1 MTFPPKNS
9 VTVKLLML
17 LLLTLLLC
25 VPLARIG
32 WLVTER
38 GATRQQAV
46 QELATT
52 YAGAQTLVGPVLVVP
67 YVERW
72 SEAQLDEH
80 GALKGRIARSRQAT
94 HLVYP
99 QKLEITGTVSPQER
113 QRGIFSVLFYDL
125 QGAWTGSFAPPDL
138 SSIARAVKDSTVELL
153 APSLAFGLSD
163 VRGIQGSPTL
173 LLGGEA
179 LRFVPGMPFAA
190 EGTLLASGI
199 HAPLAGAAL
208 KAFEAKQPL
217 SLELR
222 MAVVGQQG
230 LSVAP
235 VAEDTSA
242 QLAIRW
248 PHLSFGGRFLAAQRT
263 QTQDGFNARWAV
275 SSLVSAA
282 GRQVTASVQA
292 PTPATGQRTLALD
305 TFDVALIQ
313 PQNPYSMSDR
323 AVKYGALFVGLT
335 LMAAFMFELFRKL
348 RLHPVQ
354 YALVGLSIALFF
366 LLLLALSEKLAFPL
380 AYGLASGASVALLAV
395 YFSAV
400 LQGWRRGLSLAGFV
414 GLLYAALYG
423 LLVSEDNALLMGSV
437 LVFGMLAT
445 LMLLTRRIDWYALS
459 PGSGRG
465 ARQRQRRPAP
475 RLRARWPARS
485 ARDAATRSP

>member
-9 VTVKLLML
+9 ATLKLLTL

-32 WLVTER
+32 WLVSER
-38 GATRQQAV
+38 GATRQQAA
-46 QELATT
+46 QELAAT

-72 SEAQLDEH
+72 SEAQLDEQ
-80 GALKGRIARSRQAT
+80 GKLKGRIARSRQAT

-99 QKLEITGTVSPQER
+99 EKLEINGTVSPQER

-125 QGAWTGSFAPPDL
+125 QGAWTGSFPPTH
-138 SSIARAVKDSTVELL
+138 AAGVPRTEKDSVVELL
-153 APSLAFGLSD
+153 PPSLAFGLSD
-163 VRGIQGSPTL
+163 VRGIQGAPVL
-173 LLGGEA
+173 LLAGEA

-190 EGTLLASGI
+190 EGSLLAQGI
-199 HAPLAGAAL
+199 HAPLTGAAL

-217 SLELR
+217 AMDLQ
-222 MAVVGQQG
+222 MAVVGQQN
-230 LSVAP
+230 LSMAP

-242 QLAIRW
+242 QLAIHW

-263 QTQDGFNARWAV
+263 QTQKGFQARWAV

-292 PTPATGQRTLALD
+292 SAGGSRPQAQVLD
-305 TFDVALIQ
+305 TFDVSLIQ
-313 PQNPYSMSDR
+313 PQNTYSMSDR

-380 AYGLASGASVALLAV
+380 AYGLASGASVALLMV

-400 LQGWRRGLSLAGFV
+400 LQGWQRGLSLAAFV

-423 LLVSEDNALLMGSV
+423 LLVSEDNALLMGSL
-437 LVFGMLAT
+437 LVFGMLAA
-445 LMLLTRRIDWYALS
+445 LMLLTRKIDWYTLS
-459 PGSGRG
+459 P
-465 ARQRQRRPAP
+465 ALATVD
-475 RLRARWPARS
+475 S
-485 ARDAATRSP
+485 AAD

>member
-9 VTVKLLML
+9 ATLKLLTL

-32 WLVTER
+32 WLVSER
-38 GATRQQAV
+38 GATRQQAA
-46 QELATT
+46 QELAAT

-72 SEAQLDEH
+72 SEAQLDEQ
-80 GALKGRIARSRQAT
+80 GKLKGRIARSRQAT

-99 QKLEITGTVSPQER
+99 ERLEINGTVSPQER

-125 QGAWTGSFAPPDL
+125 QGAWTGSFAPTN
-138 SSIARAVKDSTVELL
+138 SAAIARTEKDSIVELQP
-153 APSLAFGLSD
+153 PSLAFGLSD
-163 VRGIQGSPTL
+163 VRGIQGAPVL
-173 LLGGEA
+173 LLAGEA

-190 EGTLLASGI
+190 EGSLLAQGI
-199 HAPLAGAAL
+199 HAPLTGAAL

-217 SLELR
+217 AMDLR
-222 MAVVGQQG
+222 MAVVGQQN
-230 LSVAP
+230 LSMAP

-242 QLAIRW
+242 QLAIHW

-263 QTQDGFNARWAV
+263 QTQKGFEARWAV

-292 PTPATGQRTLALD
+292 PASGPRPQVQALD
-305 TFDVALIQ
+305 TFDVSLIQ
-313 PQNPYSMSDR
+313 PQNTYSMSDR

-366 LLLLALSEKLAFPL
+366 LLLLALSEKLAFSL
-380 AYGLASGASVALLAV
+380 AYGLASGASVVLLMV

-400 LQGWRRGLSLAGFV
+400 LQGWRRGLSLAAFV

-423 LLVSEDNALLMGSV
+423 LLVSEDNALLMGSL
-437 LVFGMLAT
+437 LVFGMLAA
-445 LMLLTRRIDWYALS
+445 LMLLTRKIDWYALS
-459 PGSGRG
+459 P
-465 ARQRQRRPAP
+465 AQ
-475 RLRARWPARS
+475 
-485 ARDAATRSP
+485 ATGNSTAD

>member
-9 VTVKLLML
+9 VILKLLTL

-25 VPLARIG
+25 LPLARIG
-32 WLVTER
+32 WLVSER
-38 GATRQQAV
+38 GATRQQAA
-46 QELATT
+46 QELAAT
-52 YAGAQTLVGPVLVVP
+52 YAGPQTLVGPVLVVP

-72 SEAQLDEH
+72 SEAQLDEQ
-80 GALKGRIARSRQAT
+80 GKLKGRIARSRQAT

-99 QKLEITGTVSPQER
+99 EKLEIKGTVSPQER

-125 QGAWTGSFAPPDL
+125 QGAWTGSFAPTHSAGIP
-138 SSIARAVKDSTVELL
+138 RTEKDSTVELL
-153 APSLAFGLSD
+153 PPSLAFGLSD
-163 VRGIQGSPTL
+163 VRGIQGAPVL
-173 LLGGEA
+173 LLAGET

-190 EGTLLASGI
+190 EGSLLASGI
-199 HAPLAGAAL
+199 HAPLTGAAL
-208 KAFEAKQPL
+208 KAFEARQPL
-217 SLELR
+217 MLDLR
-222 MAVVGQQG
+222 MAVVGQHN
-230 LSVAP
+230 LAMAP

-242 QLAIRW
+242 QLVIRW

-263 QTQDGFNARWAV
+263 QTQDGFQARWAV

-292 PTPATGQRTLALD
+292 PAGGARAQAQVLD
-305 TFDVALIQ
+305 TFDVSLIQ
-313 PQNPYSMSDR
+313 PQNTYSMSDR

-366 LLLLALSEKLAFPL
+366 LLLLALSEKLAFAL
-380 AYGLASGASVALLAV
+380 AYGLASGASVALLMV

-400 LQGWRRGLSLAGFV
+400 LQGWRRGLSLAAFV

-423 LLVSEDNALLMGSV
+423 LLVSEDNALLMGAI
-437 LVFGMLAT
+437 LVFCMLAA
-445 LMLLTRRIDWYALS
+445 LMLLTRKIDWYALS
-459 PGSGRG
+459 PADS
-465 ARQRQRRPAP
+465 PA
-475 RLRARWPARS
+475 A
-485 ARDAATRSP
+485 

>member
-9 VTVKLLML
+9 VTLKLFTL

-32 WLVTER
+32 WLVSER
-38 GATRQQAV
+38 GVTQQQAA
-46 QELATT
+46 QELAAT

-72 SEAQLDEH
+72 SEAQLDEQ
-80 GALKGRIARSRQAT
+80 GKLKGRIARSRQAT

-99 QKLEITGTVSPQER
+99 EKLEINGTVSPQER

-125 QGAWTGSFAPPDL
+125 QGAWTGSFPPTH
-138 SSIARAVKDSTVELL
+138 AAGVPRTEKDSIVELL
-153 APSLAFGLSD
+153 PPSLAFGLSD
-163 VRGIQGSPTL
+163 VRGIQGAPL
-173 LLGGEA
+173 LLLAGEA

-190 EGTLLASGI
+190 EGSLLAQGI
-199 HAPLAGAAL
+199 HAPLTGAAL

-217 SLELR
+217 AMDLQ
-222 MAVVGQQG
+222 MAVVGQQN
-230 LSVAP
+230 LSMAP

-242 QLAIRW
+242 QLAIHW

-263 QTQDGFNARWAV
+263 QTQKGFQARWAV

-292 PTPATGQRTLALD
+292 SAGGSRPQAQVLD
-305 TFDVALIQ
+305 TFDVSLIQ
-313 PQNPYSMSDR
+313 PQNTYSMSDR

-366 LLLLALSEKLAFPL
+366 LLLLALSEKLAFSL
-380 AYGLASGASVALLAV
+380 AYGLASGASVALLMV

-400 LQGWRRGLSLAGFV
+400 LQGRRRGLSLAAFV

-423 LLVSEDNALLMGSV
+423 LLVSEDNALLMGSL
-437 LVFGMLAT
+437 LVFCMLAA
-445 LMLLTRRIDWYALS
+445 LMLLTRKIDWYALS
-459 PGSGRG
+459 P
-465 ARQRQRRPAP
+465 AQ
-475 RLRARWPARS
+475 
-485 ARDAATRSP
+485 ATADSTAD

>member
-1 MTFPPKNS
+1 MTFLPRNS
-9 VTVKLLML
+9 LTLKLLVL

-46 QELATT
+46 QELAAAH
-52 YAGAQTLVGPVLVVP
+52 AGPQTLVGPVLVVP

-72 SEAQLDEH
+72 SEAEH
-80 GALKGRIARSRQAT
+80 DNQGKLKGRMARSLQAV

-99 QKLEITGTVSPQER
+99 QELALTGTVSAQER
-113 QRGIFSVLFYDL
+113 QRGIFSVLFYEL
-125 QGAWTGSFAPPDL
+125 QATWTGSFAPPDL
-138 SSIARAVKDSTVELL
+138 AGIPRTAKDSVIDLL

-163 VRGIQGSPTL
+163 VRGIQGSPAL
-173 LLGGEA
+173 QLNGEA

-190 EGTLLASGI
+190 EGSLLASGI
-199 HAPLAGAAL
+199 HVPLSGAAL
-208 KAFEAKQPL
+208 KAFESRQPL
-217 SLELR
+217 ALDLR
-222 MAVVGQQG
+222 MTVVGQQN

-235 VAEDTSA
+235 VAGDTSA

-263 QTQDGFNARWAV
+263 QTQDGFQARWAV

-282 GRQVTASVQA
+282 GRQVTASVRVPA
-292 PTPATGQRTLALD
+292 PAGAPRPQALD
-305 TFDVALIQ
+305 TFDVSLIQ
-313 PQNPYSMSDR
+313 PQNTYSMSDR

-354 YALVGLSIALFF
+354 YGLVGLSIALFF
-366 LLLLALSEKLAFPL
+366 LLLLALSEKLAFSL
-380 AYGLASGASVALLAV
+380 AYGLSSAASVALLMV

-400 LQGWRRGLSLAGFV
+400 LQGWRRGLSLAAFV

-423 LLVSEDNALLMGSV
+423 LLVSEDNALLMGAL
-437 LVFGMLAT
+437 LVFAMLAA
-445 LMLLTRRIDWYALS
+445 LMLLTRNIDWYTLS
-459 PGSGRG
+459 P
-465 ARQRQRRPAP
+465 APVNPA
-475 RLRARWPARS
+475 AGQ
-485 ARDAATRSP
+485 DAARGSDSVASAPPSGALASSIRP

>member
-9 VTVKLLML
+9 VTLKLLTL

-25 VPLARIG
+25 LPLARIG
-32 WLVTER
+32 WLVSER
-38 GATRQQAV
+38 GATQEHAAR
-46 QELATT
+46 ELAAT
-52 YAGAQTLVGPVLVVP
+52 YAGAQTLIGPVLLVP

-72 SEAQLDEH
+72 SEAQLDEQ
-80 GALKGRIARSRQAT
+80 GKLKGRIARSRQAT

-99 QKLEITGTVSPQER
+99 EKLEIKGTVSPQER

-125 QGAWTGSFAPPDL
+125 QGAWTGSFAPT
-138 SSIARAVKDSTVELL
+138 SSAAIPRTEKDSTVDLL
-153 APSLAFGLSD
+153 PPSLAFGLSD
-163 VRGIQGSPTL
+163 VRGIQGSPVL
-173 LLGGEA
+173 LLAGEA

-190 EGTLLASGI
+190 EGSLLASGI
-199 HAPLAGAAL
+199 HAPLTGAAL
-208 KAFEAKQPL
+208 KAFEARQPL
-217 SLELR
+217 MLDLR
-222 MAVVGQQG
+222 MAVVGQHN
-230 LSVAP
+230 LSMAP

-263 QTQDGFNARWAV
+263 QTQDGFQARWAV

-282 GRQVTASVQA
+282 GRQVTASVLAPAGGPRPQA
-292 PTPATGQRTLALD
+292 QLD
-305 TFDVALIQ
+305 TFDVSLIQ
-313 PQNPYSMSDR
+313 PQNAYSMSDR

-366 LLLLALSEKLAFPL
+366 LLLLALSEKLAFSL
-380 AYGLASGASVALLAV
+380 AYGLASGASVALLMV

-400 LQGWRRGLSLAGFV
+400 LQGWRRGLSLAAFV

-423 LLVSEDNALLMGSV
+423 LLVSEDNALLMGAV
-437 LVFGMLAT
+437 LVFVMLAA

-459 PGSGRG
+459 T
-465 ARQRQRRPAP
+465 APADS
-475 RLRARWPARS
+475 S
-485 ARDAATRSP
+485 AA